1 MNKKIFLGIGIL
13 WIIIILGFVAF
24 KEFTLKTGEEVML
37 KTMPVDPRDLFR
49 GDYVILSYEIGNLDI
64 GSLPTNSANFRV
76 NDQVYVALIKE
87 ENYGVASGIYKKH

>member
-37 KTMPVDPRDLFR
+37 KTMPIDPRDLFR

-64 GSLPTNSANFRV
+64 GSLPTNSTNFRV